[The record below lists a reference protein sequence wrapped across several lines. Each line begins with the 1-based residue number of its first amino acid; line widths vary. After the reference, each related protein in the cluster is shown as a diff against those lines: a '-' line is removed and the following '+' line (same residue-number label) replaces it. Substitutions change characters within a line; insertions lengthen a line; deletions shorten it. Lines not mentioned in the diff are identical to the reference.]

1 MAPSKFALLLVIIQF
16 RGANRTDAQ
25 FGLHVLL
32 LTFINF
38 KRTEN
43 CGFFFYN
50 FISANEVCLL
60 LYPGFSPQI
69 GDESGFL
76 CTNQKNCET
85 KSQSI
90 NDHCVL
96 LISFLLCMCV

>member
-1 MAPSKFALLLVIIQF
+1 M
-16 RGANRTDAQ
+16 D
-25 FGLHVLL
+25 
-32 LTFINF
+32 
-38 KRTEN
+38 
-43 CGFFFYN
+43 FFYN

-60 LYPGFSPQI
+60 LYSGFSPQI

-76 CTNQKNCET
+76 CTNQKDCET

-96 LISFLLCMCV
+96 LISFLLCMCVRESWCECGCAGYGVNQPHDCRI